1 MSTSKVRSTQQLLPQ
16 LSFFRKHLY
25 HKTSRCS
32 SHLEKKGKQKKKEE
46 TRRRELTQLGSVS
59 QSTDAGQ
66 SNSFERPISVSS
78 W

>member
-32 SHLEKKGKQKKKEE
+32 SHLEKKGKQKKKKRHEDE
-46 TRRRELTQLGSVS
+46 
-59 QSTDAGQ
+59 
-66 SNSFERPISVSS
+66 NSPN
-78 W
+78 

>member
-32 SHLEKKGKQKKKEE
+32 SHLEKKGKQKKKKKRHEDE
-46 TRRRELTQLGSVS
+46 
-59 QSTDAGQ
+59 
-66 SNSFERPISVSS
+66 NSPN
-78 W
+78 